1 MKYFDRHKCMSDETL
16 DLIGMCK
23 NQLITVTVPR
33 SRVMTKAGNLLKL
46 DRELT
51 EDEMEF
57 LETEKTLYFGS
68 VSNMLAGL
76 YDGFD
81 YVDAIKKDDEMLLI
95 QKQNPLLFWAIN
107 QVLKE
112 VEGYPKTDKN
122 LATY

>member
-1 MKYFDRHKCMSDETL
+1 MNYFDRQKCMSDETR

-23 NQLITVTVPR
+23 SQLITVTIPD
-33 SRVMTKAGNLLKL
+33 T
-46 DRELT
+46 DYT
-51 EDEMEF
+51 
-57 LETEKTLYFGS
+57 KTLYFGS
-68 VSNMLAGL
+68 ISNMLAGL

-81 YVDAIKKDDEMLLI
+81 YVDAIKKDDEMWLI